1 MQSSGVRRKLS
12 MIAKGGGAPL
22 CSSKKVLGGGWRWRV
37 IAEDWEASCA
47 GWCRPE
53 GEGDREQGDGWG
65 RERLWQNSR
74 VIATGGSG
82 QIPGLC

>member
-1 MQSSGVRRKLS
+1 MQRGEVPPCAPARRCW
-12 MIAKGGGAPL
+12 GW
-22 CSSKKVLGGGWRWRV
+22 WRWRV

-74 VIATGGSG
+74 VTATGGSG